1 LGVWC
6 LAALIPLTMFFYA
19 AMRYMTDFIAPLSLL
34 AVLGLWETG
43 QIFRKPGFAG
53 GLVWRVG
60 ASLAAYSILAGPL
73 LAFSVQTNTFAA
85 NNLELINQVRNWFR

>member
-1 LGVWC
+1 
-6 LAALIPLTMFFYA
+6 
-19 AMRYMTDFIAPLSLL
+19 
-34 AVLGLWETG
+34 
-43 QIFRKPGFAG
+43 
-53 GLVWRVG
+53 VG